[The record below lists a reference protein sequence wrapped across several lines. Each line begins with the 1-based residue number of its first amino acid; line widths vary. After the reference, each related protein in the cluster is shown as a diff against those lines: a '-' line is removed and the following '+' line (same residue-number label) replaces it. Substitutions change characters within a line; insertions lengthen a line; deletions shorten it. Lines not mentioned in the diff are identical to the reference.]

1 MPAYTIADI
10 DWHDE
15 AKAVEYRRLLGPT
28 LDKYG
33 GRTLVA
39 NQAQELEGGWTPR
52 RVVII
57 EFPSMEAL
65 QTWYHSPEH
74 APVLRL
80 RQEGAQTEMIAVEKA
95 PAP

>member
-10 DWHDE
+10 EWHDE
-15 AKAVEYRRLLGPT
+15 AKAGEYRKMLGPT
-28 LDKYG
+28 LEKHG
-33 GRTLVA
+33 ARTLVA
-39 NQAQELEGGWTPR
+39 NQAVKLEGDWDPR

-74 APVLRL
+74 ALVMKLRK
-80 RQEGAQTEMIAVEKA
+80 EGARTKMIAVERPSA
-95 PAP
+95 P